1 MRTYEVKMSI
11 RAECPDDATELIE
24 DYTGEE
30 THVEILEI
38 NEIED
43 DDTGEGR

>member
-24 DYTGEE
+24 YFTGKE

-38 NEIED
+38 NECED
-43 DDTGEGR
+43 DGSEEGR